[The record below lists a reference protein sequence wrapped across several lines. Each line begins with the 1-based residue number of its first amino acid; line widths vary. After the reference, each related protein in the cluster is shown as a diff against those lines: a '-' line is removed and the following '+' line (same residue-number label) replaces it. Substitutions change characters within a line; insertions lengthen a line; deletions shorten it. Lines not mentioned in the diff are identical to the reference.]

1 MTITYLYFHFLK
13 NIDCY
18 DHENEYKMNVIE
30 EDGEQK
36 LLNAK
41 DCQLKCQKMEDC
53 MFWTWN
59 RNNRKCECKNIT
71 DEETTKSVKNYA
83 VISGPKYCG

>member
-1 MTITYLYFHFLK
+1 
-13 NIDCY
+13 
-18 DHENEYKMNVIE
+18 MNVIE
-30 EDGEQK
+30 EDAEQK

-41 DCQLKCQKMEDC
+41 DCQLRCQNMEDC

-59 RNNRKCECKNIT
+59 KNNHKCECKNIT